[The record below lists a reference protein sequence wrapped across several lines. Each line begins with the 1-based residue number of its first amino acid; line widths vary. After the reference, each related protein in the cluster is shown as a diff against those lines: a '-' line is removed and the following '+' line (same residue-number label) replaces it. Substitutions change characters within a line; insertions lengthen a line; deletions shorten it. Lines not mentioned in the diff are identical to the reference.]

1 MVCCVV
7 LILKQRWVLDSGTER
22 ILVRSGSKDWWLRTH
37 ASAQNIKALAS
48 QSNSLWDSEE
58 RTHKTL

>member
-7 LILKQRWVLDSGTER
+7 LILKQRWVLDSDTER
-22 ILVRSGSKDWWLRTH
+22 ILVRSGGKDWWSQTH

-48 QSNSLWDSEE
+48 QSKSL
-58 RTHKTL
+58 